1 MRAEHGYRHT
11 AIIHTNNL
19 ETATRMA
26 KAMNTTLFIHNAA
39 SPASLGVGGPGYF
52 SHTIATPTGEGITT
66 PLTFTRERQMVVWR
80 RIADHLE
87 ARIHE
92 MFLARIEGTVVAT
105 AKHPTLDGCRFLVA
119 RRLEA
124 DGTAAAEPNVVV
136 DWMGA
141 ARGETVLVS
150 TDGDIARLKLGN
162 NTPARM
168 VVVGLVDAV
177 QQPATAGSA
186 A

>member
-1 MRAEHGYRHT
+1 
-11 AIIHTNNL
+11 
-19 ETATRMA
+19 
-26 KAMNTTLFIHNAA
+26 
-39 SPASLGVGGPGYF
+39 
-52 SHTIATPTGEGITT
+52 
-66 PLTFTRERQMVVWR
+66 
-80 RIADHLE
+80 
-87 ARIHE
+87 
-92 MFLARIEGTVVAT
+92 MFLARIEGTVVAA

-124 DGTAAAEPNVVV
+124 DGTAAVEPNVVV

-141 ARGETVLVS
+141 AYGEMVMVS
-150 TDGDIARLKLGN
+150 TDGDIAREKLGN

-177 QQPATAGSA
+177 QQPAAGSA